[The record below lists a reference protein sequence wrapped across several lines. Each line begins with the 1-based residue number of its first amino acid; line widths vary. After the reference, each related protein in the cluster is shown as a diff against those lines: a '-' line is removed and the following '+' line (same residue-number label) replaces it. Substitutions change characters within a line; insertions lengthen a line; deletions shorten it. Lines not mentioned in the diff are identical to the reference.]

1 MREELFPAFVGQ
13 LERRLIGR
21 RFGLSGDGFADEADG
36 GLQAV
41 VELCQFR
48 VLGEGAAD
56 GGGLVGGEFA
66 QQQRGEAGF
75 QFLSGRFG
83 RIRVH
88 GRPPRKSE
96 IRNPKSEG
104 NPKLEI

>member
-41 VELCQFR
+41 VELCQLR

-56 GGGLVGGEFA
+56 GGGHVWGELS
-66 QQQRGEAGF
+66 QQQRGEAG
-75 QFLSGRFG
+75 
-83 RIRVH
+83 VH
-88 GRPPRKSE
+88 
-96 IRNPKSEG
+96 
-104 NPKLEI
+104 LL